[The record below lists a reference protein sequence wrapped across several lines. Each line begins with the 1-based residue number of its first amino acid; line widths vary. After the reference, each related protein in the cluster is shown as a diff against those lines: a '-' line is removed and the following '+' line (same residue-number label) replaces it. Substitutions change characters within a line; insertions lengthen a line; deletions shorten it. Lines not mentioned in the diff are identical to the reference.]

1 MLLNQQGF
9 NLWADGYDKTV
20 QLSEESNQYPF
31 AGYKA
36 VLNTIFNEVMS
47 IPKSTVLDIGFGT
60 GVLTAKLYDNGHT
73 INGIDFSS
81 KMIEIAKEK
90 MPDAN
95 LIEWDLTKG
104 LPAALLHQKYDAI
117 ISTYALHHFTDE
129 MKVQYITAL
138 LQQLTPAGKILIGDI
153 AFETREQLEKCRQE
167 SIDYWDDDEIYFVH
181 EEICSLLKGVC
192 QLEFHPISHCGGVF
206 VLSNFV

>member
-1 MLLNQQGF
+1 MLNQQGF

-36 VLNTIFNEVMS
+36 VLNTIFNEVMY

-60 GVLTAKLYDNGHT
+60 GVLTAKLYDNGH
-73 INGIDFSS
+73 IMNGLDFSS

-95 LIEWDLTKG
+95 LMEWDLSKG
-104 LPAALLHQKYDAI
+104 LLAELLHQKYDAI

-129 MKVQYITAL
+129 MKVQYITVL
-138 LQQLTPAGKILIGDI
+138 LQQLSPAGKIFIGDI
-153 AFETREQLEKCRQE
+153 AFETRAQLEKCRHD
-167 SIDYWDDDEIYFVH
+167 SISYWDDDEFYFVH
-181 EEICSLLKGVC
+181 EEISSLLKGVC
-192 QLEFHPISHCGGVF
+192 QLEFYPISHCGGVF
-206 VLSNFV
+206 VLSNFA

>member
-1 MLLNQQGF
+1 MLNQQGF

-60 GVLTAKLYDNGHT
+60 GVLTAKLYDNGHM
-73 INGIDFSS
+73 INGFDFSS
-81 KMIEIAKEK
+81 KMIAIAKEK

-95 LIEWDLTKG
+95 LMEWDLAKG
-104 LPAALLHQKYDAI
+104 LPTELLHQKYDAI
-117 ISTYALHHFTDE
+117 ISTYALHHFSDE

-138 LQQLTPAGKILIGDI
+138 LQQLTPAGKIFIGDI
-153 AFETREQLEKCRQE
+153 AFETRGQLEKCRQE

-181 EEICSLLKGVC
+181 EEISSLLKGVC
-192 QLEFHPISHCGGVF
+192 QLEFYPISHCGGVF
-206 VLSNFV
+206 VLSNLA

>member
-36 VLNTIFNEVMS
+36 ILNTIFNEVMA

-60 GVLTAKLYDNGHT
+60 GVLTAKLYDNGHF
-73 INGIDFSS
+73 INGLDFSS
-81 KMIEIAKEK
+81 KMIEIAQEK

-95 LIEWDLTKG
+95 LIEWDLSKG
-104 LPAALLHQKYDAI
+104 LPTEFLHQKYDAI
-117 ISTYALHHFTDE
+117 ISTYALHHFSDE
-129 MKVQYITAL
+129 MKVQYITEL
-138 LQQLTPAGKILIGDI
+138 LQQLTPAGKIFIGEI
-153 AFETREQLEKCRQE
+153 AFETRAQLEKCRQD
-167 SIDYWDDDEIYFVH
+167 SIDYWDDDEFYFVH
-181 EEICSLLKGVC
+181 EEISALLQGVC
-192 QLEFHPISHCGGVF
+192 QLEFYPISHCGGVF
-206 VLSNFV
+206 VLSNLV

>member
-47 IPKSTVLDIGFGT
+47 IQKSTVLDIGFGT

-73 INGIDFSS
+73 INGLDFSS
-81 KMIEIAKEK
+81 KMIEIAKGK
-90 MPDAN
+90 MPNAN
-95 LIEWDLTKG
+95 LMEWDMSKG
-104 LPAALLHQKYDAI
+104 LPAEILHQKYDAI

-138 LQQLTPAGKILIGDI
+138 LQQLTPAGKIYIGDI
-153 AFETREQLEKCRQE
+153 AFETRTQLEKCRQE
-167 SIDYWDDDEIYFVH
+167 SIDYWDDDEFYFVH
-181 EEICSLLKGVC
+181 EEISSLLKGVC
-192 QLEFHPISHCGGVF
+192 QLEFYPISHCGGVF
-206 VLSNFV
+206 VLSNFA

>member
-20 QLSEESNQYPF
+20 QLSEESHQYPF

-36 VLNTIFNEVMS
+36 VLNMIFNEVMS
-47 IPKSTVLDIGFGT
+47 IPKSTILDIGFGT

-73 INGIDFSS
+73 INGLDFSS

-95 LIEWDLTKG
+95 LMEWDLSKG
-104 LPAALLHQKYDAI
+104 LPAELLRQKYDAI

-129 MKVQYITAL
+129 MKVHYITAL
-138 LQQLTPAGKILIGDI
+138 LQQLTPAGKIFIGDI
-153 AFETREQLEKCRQE
+153 AFESRTQLEKCRQD
-167 SIDYWDDDEIYFVH
+167 SIDYWDDDEFYFVH
-181 EEICSLLKGVC
+181 EEISALLKGVC
-192 QLEFHPISHCGGVF
+192 QLDFYPISHCGGVF
-206 VLSNFV
+206 VLSNLA